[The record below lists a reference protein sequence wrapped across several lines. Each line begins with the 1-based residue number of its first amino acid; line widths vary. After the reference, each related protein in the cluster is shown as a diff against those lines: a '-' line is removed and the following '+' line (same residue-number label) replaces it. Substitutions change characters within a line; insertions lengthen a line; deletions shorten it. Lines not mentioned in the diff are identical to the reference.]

1 LSERQHGHPTA
12 GRNIFSFLLD
22 TNVYGV
28 TDMNTISRKH
38 TRTMLRPLAALL
50 IMGMAGSVYA
60 TSNELESTCVAAS
73 VDSATNASPLC
84 SPTMQD
90 VAVTASAAVR
100 GTTNDLHPYIGF
112 ADADGMNAEASGV
125 YSMAIGAGAKATDDY
140 GYALAFGAD
149 AQAEGWATAAFGYGS
164 KVTALGGLAL
174 GSDAQVVGDPD
185 SSAGEFGVAIG
196 FKAKVAAS
204 YGDGWSSDAYAGV
217 AIGQYAWAAGKESV
231 ALGANSKAFEDYT
244 VAVGSESQRRRIVNM
259 DGGIADFDAVNMQ
272 QLKGVA
278 GALGGEAGFDGSG
291 NFVLPTYNIQGE
303 EHRSV
308 GAALNALDD
317 GLKATN
323 ERVDELA
330 DGSGGDGLVSRDDAT
345 GDITV
350 GKDTGGSTVDFTGT
364 NGARVLTGV
373 AAGLVAAGSTQAVNG
388 GQLHDLQQNL
398 QSQLDG
404 LDGRIGIIEQGMG
417 DEPIGDPGDGN
428 GNDPV
433 HGPGSGTGD
442 NSLVVGNGADASGK
456 DSTAVGNGAVASG
469 SGSTATGAGA
479 VASGSNS
486 TANGA
491 GATASGANSTAL
503 GANASATGNNSVALG
518 AGSVADRDNSVSVG
532 SEGHERQI
540 TNVAAGTH
548 RTDAANWGQVQ
559 DAVNGVKDWANQK
572 FHHIDK
578 RIHRMGAM
586 SAASTQMAINAAG
599 ATTKAGRLSMGVGMQ
614 GGQKAMAIGYGKSF
628 GERMRFSI
636 GGSFSGSETQI
647 GAGFGV
653 DL

>member
-1 LSERQHGHPTA
+1 
-12 GRNIFSFLLD
+12 
-22 TNVYGV
+22 
-28 TDMNTISRKH
+28 MNTISRKH

-60 TSNELESTCVAAS
+60 TSNNLESACVAAHAN
-73 VDSATNASPLC
+73 DATNKSLLC
-84 SPTMQD
+84 SPTVQD
-90 VAVTASAAVR
+90 VAATASAAAR
-100 GTTNDLHPYIGF
+100 STTNDLHPYIGF
-112 ADADGMNAEASGV
+112 ADADGLNAEASGM
-125 YSMAIGAGAKATDDY
+125 YSMAIGAGAKATDGY

-174 GSDAQVVGDPD
+174 GSDALVLGDAG
-185 SSAGEFGVAIG
+185 SGSGEFGVAIG
-196 FKAKVAAS
+196 FGAKVAAS
-204 YGDGWSSDAYAGV
+204 YGDGWPTSAEAGV

-244 VAVGSESQRRRIVNM
+244 VAVGSEMRRRRIVNM

-278 GALGGEAGFDGSG
+278 GALGGEAGFDANG
-291 NFVLPTYNIQGE
+291 NFVSPIYSIQGE

-308 GAALNALDD
+308 GAALGALDE

-330 DGSGGDGLVSRDDAT
+330 EGSGGDGLVSRDDAT

-364 NGARVLTGV
+364 DGARVLTGV

-388 GQLHDLQQNL
+388 GQLYDLQQNL
-398 QSQLDG
+398 QNQLDG
-404 LDGRIGIIEQGMG
+404 LDGRVGTIEQGIADG
-417 DEPIGDPGDGN
+417 TIGNPGDG
-428 GNDPV
+428 GGDGGDPV
-433 HGPGSGTGD
+433 YGPGSGTGD
-442 NSLVVGNGADASGK
+442 NSLVVGEGADAPGK
-456 DSTAVGNGAVASG
+456 NSTAVGNGAVASG

-532 SEGHERQI
+532 SQGHERQI

-559 DAVNGVKDWANQK
+559 DAVNGVKNWANQK

-599 ATTKAGRLSMGVGMQ
+599 ATTKAGRLSMGVGLQ

-636 GGSFSGSETQI
+636 GGSFSGSESQI